1 MTAASPMTEEPY
13 GKRGMAWAAL
23 AVAGVLAAGGWWY
36 AHQGHEAPAA
46 EDVPSVAGRVQPDVV
61 RVAPDQLAAFDV
73 GTLQQRSFANLQRTL
88 GVIDFNQ
95 DRTVRVFSAQ
105 QGRVAQVLVKAGDEV
120 RKGQTL
126 FTVAVSDASQAASA
140 LISAAATLRAANAT
154 AKRAE
159 ALAQD
164 SSIPQKEYQQAQA
177 DQQTAQAAYDAAR
190 QNLRLLELGEADIA
204 RIERERKVGIEVA
217 VKSPISGRVVAR
229 AAQPGLLVQPGNDP
243 APVTVSD
250 TGSLWMVANVPESE
264 FRYYR
269 PGQPVEVR
277 VAAWPGKV
285 FAGKVAYVGDSID
298 ADSRRIPVRAEIAD
312 PQHLL
317 RPQMTAEFSTTI
329 AAPDQGIAAPAEAV
343 VRRGDGADVVWVA
356 SGKDAKGPLF
366 TQRPVVRG
374 KADGGWVELV
384 QGLAAGDQVARRN
397 ALFLSSLYETDAPA
411 Q

>member
-1 MTAASPMTEEPY
+1 MTAANPVTEEPSR
-13 GKRGMAWAAL
+13 KRGAGWAVL
-23 AVAGVLAAGGWWY
+23 AAACVLAAGGWWY
-36 AHQGHEAPAA
+36 AGRAHEVPAPDEA
-46 EDVPSVAGRVQPDVV
+46 PSVAGRVQPDVV
-61 RVAPDQLAAFDV
+61 RVQQDQLAAFDV
-73 GTLQQRSFANLQRTL
+73 GTLKERSFSNLQRTM

-105 QGRVAQVLVKAGDEV
+105 QGRVAQVLVKAGDQV
-120 RKGQTL
+120 TKGQTL
-126 FTVAVSDASQAASA
+126 FTVAVSDASQAAST
-140 LISAAATLRAANAT
+140 LISTAATLRAANAT
-154 AKRAE
+154 LKRTQ

-190 QNLRLLELGEADIA
+190 QNLRLFDLGDADIA
-204 RIERERKVGIEVA
+204 RIERDRKVGIEVA

-229 AAQPGLLVQPGNDP
+229 SAQPGLLVQPGNDP

-250 TGSLWMVANVPESE
+250 TGALWMVANVPESE

-269 PGQPVEVR
+269 LGQPVEVR

-285 FAGKVAYVGDSID
+285 FAGKVSYVGDSID
-298 ADSRRIPVRAEIAD
+298 ADSRRIQVRAEISD

-317 RPQMTAEFSTTI
+317 RPQMTADFSTTI

-356 SGKDAKGPLF
+356 SGEDAKGPLF
-366 TQRPVVRG
+366 TQRKVVRG
-374 KADGGWVELV
+374 KAADGWVELS
-384 QGLAAGDQVARRN
+384 QGLAAGDQIARRN
-397 ALFLSSLYETDAPA
+397 ALFLSSLYETDA
-411 Q
+411 QSQ